1 MKLQGEVA
9 LITGA
14 SRGIGRT
21 IAKVFAQEGAKV
33 AINYLKSEEK
43 AVNLA
48 DEIHKQG
55 GEAQVVKADV
65 SKESYVKKMVHDVV
79 SRFGTID
86 ILVNNAGVWLVTTF
100 LRCTEEIWD
109 KTMEINLKGA
119 YFCSKEV
126 APLMLAKKK
135 GNIINMSSVAG
146 LAEDSAV
153 SNTPYVVSKTGIIGL
168 TRSLAVCLG
177 PYIRVNAICPGVI
190 ESDMSLSLSD
200 EILLKQTEG
209 SALKR
214 IGQPDEVAKAALF
227 LASNDSSF
235 ITGEIL
241 TVSGGRPIR

>member
-1 MKLQGEVA
+1 MKLKGEVA

-33 AINYLKSEEK
+33 AINYLTSEEK
-43 AVNLA
+43 AASLA
-48 DEIHKQG
+48 DEIHKHG
-55 GEAQVVKADV
+55 GEAQIIEADV
-65 SKESYVKKMVHDVV
+65 AKAEQVKKMVHDIV

-100 LRCTEEIWD
+100 LSCTEEIWD
-109 KTMEINLKGA
+109 KTMEVNLKGA
-119 YFCSKEV
+119 YFCAKEV
-126 APLMLAKKK
+126 APIMIAKKK
-135 GNIINMSSVAG
+135 GKIINMSSVAG
-146 LAEDSAV
+146 LAENSAV
-153 SNTPYVVSKTGIIGL
+153 RNTPYVVSKTGIIGL
-168 TRSLAVCLG
+168 TRSLAVSLG

-190 ESDMSLSLSD
+190 ESDMALSLPD
-200 EILLKQTEG
+200 EITQKQAEG
-209 SALKR
+209 SILKR

-241 TVSGGRPIR
+241 TVSGGRPLR